1 VLCESC
7 KKRKAIINFTQIVEN
22 QVTTFHL
29 CENCA
34 DEKGISNQESLAE
47 SPLNNFI
54 SQIGSH
60 LKEEKDQT
68 GGKSCENCGSTFK
81 EFQGS
86 GRLGCPQCYFAF
98 EQELGNLLRRIQ
110 GSQVHVGKGPR
121 RRASGLSSKENRLM
135 ELRKLLEDSVRDEE
149 YERAAMLRDEI
160 RGLESGEK
168 REQAGGGE
176 EHESGEG
183 S

>member
-1 VLCESC
+1 M
-7 KKRKAIINFTQIVEN
+7 INFTQIVEN

-29 CENCA
+29 CESCA
-34 DEKGISNQESLAE
+34 DEKGISNQETLSE

-60 LKEEKDQT
+60 LKEEKDQEDSKAC
-68 GGKSCENCGSTFK
+68 GSCGSTFK

-86 GRLGCPQCYFAF
+86 GRLGCPQCYFEF

-121 RRASGLSSKENRLM
+121 SGASGLSSEESRLL
-135 ELRKLLEDSVRDEE
+135 ELRKLLEESVRDEE
-149 YERAAMLRDEI
+149 FETAAMLRDEI
-160 RGLESGEK
+160 RALECAGK
-168 REQAGGGE
+168 REKIEGGE
-176 EHESGEG
+176 EHEPRKGP
-183 S
+183 